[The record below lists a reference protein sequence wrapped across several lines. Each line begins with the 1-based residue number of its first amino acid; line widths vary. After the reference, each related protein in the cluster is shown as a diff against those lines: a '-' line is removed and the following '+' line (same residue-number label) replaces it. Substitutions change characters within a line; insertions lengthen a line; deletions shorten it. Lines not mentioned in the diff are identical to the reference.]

1 VQERQPI
8 AAVPVDSDFALV
20 DEDGVVVETVARRPR
35 GLARVD
41 VDLRTAG
48 PAAMNAALAVWKE
61 LPRSLRAHVASIG
74 ADTPDGVW
82 LRLDGGALVRWG
94 NAERTR
100 DKVAALAAVR
110 KAEADAQVYD
120 VASPGTPAVQD

>member
-1 VQERQPI
+1 
-8 AAVPVDSDFALV
+8 
-20 DEDGVVVETVARRPR
+20 
-35 GLARVD
+35 
-41 VDLRTAG
+41 
-48 PAAMNAALAVWKE
+48 MNAALAVWQE
-61 LPRSLRAHVASIG
+61 LPRSLRADVASIG

-110 KAEADAQVYD
+110 KAEAHAEVYD